1 MADREQTAA
10 EEGVGGLAGRWSI
23 DADLAFSRRSS
34 EFLLGADTIE
44 NDREKWVVRR

>member
-23 DADLAFSRRSS
+23 DAGPAFSRRSS
-34 EFLLGADTIE
+34 ELLLGADRIE
-44 NDREKWVVRR
+44 NDRENGW